1 MNANEMVGTLGTNNQ
16 CMCNVCAIFVRKFEG
31 KTPRV
36 HLGVVERIIL
46 KYVDCMGSI
55 KGAEFVK

>member
-1 MNANEMVGTLGTNNQ
+1 MLGTLGTNNQ
-16 CMCNVCAIFVRKFEG
+16 CKCNVCAIFVRKFEG

-36 HLGVVERIIL
+36 HLGVNERIIL

-55 KGAEFVK
+55 KGTEFVK